1 MRKRS
6 IPLSVFLTVITF
18 GIYGIVWWFKV
29 TEEIIKELKYESI
42 DSAPLNLLYLIISFG
57 LYCFWWNYK
66 ISTYLSTIERR
77 HHVEPDFW
85 APLMSL
91 TFGIILHQSRINRLS
106 VENN

>member
-29 TEEIIKELKYESI
+29 TEETIQELKYESI

-77 HHVEPDFW
+77 HNVEPDFW
-85 APLMSL
+85 ALLMSL

>member
-29 TEEIIKELKYESI
+29 TEEIIQELKYESI

-77 HHVEPDFW
+77 HNVEPDFW